1 MPFCDLNL
9 ATVPDLQ
16 KVSVVKDFR
25 DKNIQLLSGQGK
37 DCTGDNKLAVKTP
50 SSVSKVKTSLKDILE
65 LVCRTQPPAWAI
77 NHQINQRL
85 RIDDADLCWP
95 LQLHSTRIWT
105 LNVCPNSMLNSSL
118 PKSLHE
124 YACILSLKHPP
135 FCSLWRHSFRK
146 YPWCSPYLKKF
157 FLHKF
162 VSYFLNVCILH
173 SLGFQGGSVVKNLPA
188 NAGDTGSISGSGRF
202 PGEGNGNPL
211 QSSCLGNPMDRR
223 AWWATVQEVTKSQ
236 TLLSD

>member
-16 KVSVVKDFR
+16 KVSVVNNFR

-37 DCTGDNKLAVKTP
+37 NCTGDNKLAVKTP

-65 LVCRTQPPAWAI
+65 LFCRTQPPAWAT
-77 NHQINQRL
+77 NHQINQSL

-118 PKSLHE
+118 PKPLHE

-135 FCSLWRHSFRK
+135 FCSLGRHSFRK
-146 YPWCSPYLKKF
+146 YPWCSPYLKKIFTQVCYLF
-157 FLHKF
+157 FKF
-162 VSYFLNVCILH
+162 MHTPFL
-173 SLGFQGGSVVKNLPA
+173 GLP
-188 NAGDTGSISGSGRF
+188 GWLSGEESA
-202 PGEGNGNPL
+202 
-211 QSSCLGNPMDRR
+211 C
-223 AWWATVQEVTKSQ
+223 
-236 TLLSD
+236 